1 MALFRRFSL
10 LYPRCQQSAA
20 ACLWH
25 QHIYS
30 SEISMTVETLPPPPW
45 GSQVV
50 RPNKA
55 AYFIEINVPLSSEVP
70 VWSNG
75 FMSITKLK
83 KEKKKKNPSSEQI
96 LKTMVISKIP
106 KSMGK
111 GAQEKN
117 KICSLQRKKTRPSE
131 GTALKSF
138 LLTLH
143 NSYFLL
149 SYLKCFSF
157 FISPT
162 SHGKEKQDSVTSQ
175 PLVCSP
181 KLINPLQLLGQHH
194 FFLWH
199 HRRWRS
205 LL

>member
-30 SEISMTVETLPPPPW
+30 SEISVTVETLPPPPR

-70 VWSNG
+70 VWLNG
-75 FMSITKLK
+75 FVSITKLK

-111 GAQEKN
+111 DAQEKN
-117 KICSLQRKKTRPSE
+117 KICSLQRKKTRPSK
-131 GTALKSF
+131 GTALKRF
-138 LLTLH
+138 LQTPC
-143 NSYFLL
+143 NSSFLL

-162 SHGKEKQDSVTSQ
+162 SHGKEKQNCDIAASCVFSET
-175 PLVCSP
+175 
-181 KLINPLQLLGQHH
+181 H
-194 FFLWH
+194 
-199 HRRWRS
+199 
-205 LL
+205 